1 MNTQYSNCVQQSS
14 SLQVEHLPQA
24 SLWQREVGGNVN
36 ITAEYPHKKIERS
49 ILTALFLKCQDVLD
63 HRTFIDDY
71 FKILDFIE
79 WLKEF
84 YPEKAK
90 FLTNKS

>member
-1 MNTQYSNCVQQSS
+1 MYGYTMRFIADVRVPLNAKSDCQLRQS
-14 SLQVEHLPQA
+14 LL
-24 SLWQREVGGNVN
+24 
-36 ITAEYPHKKIERS
+36 
-49 ILTALFLKCQDVLD
+49 CQDVLD

>member
-1 MNTQYSNCVQQSS
+1 MGTKKDGQL
-14 SLQVEHLPQA
+14 SLFVFKTLCH
-24 SLWQREVGGNVN
+24 
-36 ITAEYPHKKIERS
+36 
-49 ILTALFLKCQDVLD
+49 DVLD

>member
-1 MNTQYSNCVQQSS
+1 MCSP
-14 SLQVEHLPQA
+14 LPIA
-24 SLWQREVGGNVN
+24 EPPQRVRVPLS
-36 ITAEYPHKKIERS
+36 AHKKKRATFVARFKT
-49 ILTALFLKCQDVLD
+49 LCHDVLD

-79 WLKEF
+79 WLKEY

>member
-1 MNTQYSNCVQQSS
+1 MHNISVSYENKKEGELENSPSK
-14 SLQVEHLPQA
+14 
-24 SLWQREVGGNVN
+24 VN
-36 ITAEYPHKKIERS
+36 LCH
-49 ILTALFLKCQDVLD
+49 DVLD